1 MTIERIVF
9 IVAGLMILL
18 SVALTHF
25 VHPYFVGLTI
35 FIGLNLFQTGFT
47 KWCPLIT
54 ILKMVGVPSENQ
66 QQQQHSSV

>member
-1 MTIERIVF
+1 MTVERIVF

-47 KWCPLIT
+47 QWCPLIT
-54 ILKMVGVPSENQ
+54 ILKKLGVQSESQRSAN
-66 QQQQHSSV
+66 